1 MRPTIISVTK
11 VRAEKLRNAGPA
23 VEVRLRVIGGD
34 DVTTYMTNPYR
45 KADDMDGGN
54 DMDGGGFNIGRAAK
68 SFKTVMKKAAPVI
81 DKLSDAAMIAGT
93 VTGQP
98 ELLAA
103 GAAGK
108 ATATLVDESKKTSK
122 PTRYSLTVVP

>member
-45 KADDMDGGN
+45 TAEDD

-81 DKLSDAAMIAGT
+81 DKLSDAAMVAGT